1 MPSPMQCAASKLVH
15 LGAVAALFTPLCGPI
30 AAQAAEQPRIG
41 IDDQAQEIWRETI
54 RQIAPPDEGCFHAS
68 FPSTHWEQVA
78 CSEGV
83 PLFHPSP
90 VTAIHKFAMH
100 LAGEEETAG
109 NGTDYVAETSGLTTS
124 ATGSFPTVT
133 GVTSETGV
141 GVAEY
146 GDGGILGAND
156 YSLQLNT
163 EIDTDSPSGCTQYH
177 NVACGTWQQF
187 VYASN
192 YVSGSDGDIFM
203 QYWLFFSGRQR
214 CPSGWGNGG
223 YSEGV
228 QACYE
233 NSATVALPDV
243 KASQLATVKLSGSAV
258 SGGND
263 TLTFTIGTQAYSTS
277 GKDSVLKIASTWDQS
292 EFNVVGDAGGSEAE
306 FNSGSSI
313 TVKIAVSSG
322 TTNAPTCLGP
332 SGAGTTGES
341 NNLNLGSCSAD
352 GGSTPYIQFAESN

>member
-1 MPSPMQCAASKLVH
+1 MQCAARNLAH
-15 LGAVAALFTPLCGPI
+15 IGAVTALFTPLCFPF
-30 AAQAAEQPRIG
+30 AAQAAQEPRIG
-41 IDDQAQEIWRETI
+41 IDDQTQEVWRENI
-54 RQIAPPDEGCFHAS
+54 RQIAPPDEGCFHVS
-68 FPSTHWEQVA
+68 FPSTQWEQVA
-78 CSEGV
+78 CVEAV
-83 PLFHPSP
+83 PVFHSSP
-90 VTAIHKFAMH
+90 AHAIHKFALH

-133 GVTSETGV
+133 GVTTETGV

-163 EIDTDSPSGCTQYH
+163 EIDTNSPAGCTQYH

-187 VYASN
+187 VYASD
-192 YVSGSDGDIFM
+192 YESGSDGDIFM
-203 QYWLFFSGRQR
+203 QYWLFFSGEER

-223 YSEGV
+223 FSEGV
-228 QACYE
+228 QACYK

-243 KASQLATVKLSGSAV
+243 KASALATVKLSGSAV

-292 EFNVVGDAGGSEAE
+292 EFNVVGDAGGSEAD
-306 FNSGSSI
+306 FNSGASI

-322 TTNAPTCLGP
+322 TTSAPTCLGP

-341 NNLNLGSCSAD
+341 NNLNLGSCSAVS
-352 GGSTPYIQFAESN
+352 GSTPYIQFTESN

>member
-1 MPSPMQCAASKLVH
+1 MPSPMQYSARNPFRIA
-15 LGAVAALFTPLCGPI
+15 AVAVLFTPLCCQFT
-30 AAQAAEQPRIG
+30 AQAAEGPKIPAT
-41 IDDQAQEIWRETI
+41 DQAQETWRDTI

-90 VTAIHKFAMH
+90 AHAIHKFAMH

-163 EIDTDSPSGCTQYH
+163 EEDVDSPSGCTQYH
-177 NVACGTWQQF
+177 DVACGTWQQF

-192 YVSGSDGDIFM
+192 YESGSDGDIFM
-203 QYWLFFSGRQR
+203 QYWLFFAGRER

-233 NSATVALPDV
+233 NSATVAVPDV
-243 KASQLATVKLSGSAV
+243 QASKLATVKLAGSAV

-263 TLTFTIGTQAYSTS
+263 TLTFTIGTEAYSTS

-332 SGAGTTGES
+332 SNAGTTGES

-352 GGSTPYIQFAESN
+352 GGSTPYIQFTESN